1 MIDPPTVR
9 IESPALP
16 SAAVQ
21 IHELEGVESL
31 GKLFEFR
38 IELVCIEPEGLD
50 EESVLSEPASLV
62 FYRDGQEMRR
72 IFGVISAV
80 KGRLHSESD
89 HLAYTLHFAPRAY
102 CLSLNR
108 MSRVFV
114 DMSIPDILEQKL
126 TDAGFVARRDFD
138 LRLIAKYPKRE
149 LVIQYEETDLQFV
162 SRLAEHLGI
171 SIFTEHNDDRDVLV
185 LSDDNSAFKPIDGE
199 PTVSF
204 YRRGEAIGVFA
215 LEGTTRTIPGKYV
228 MKDYNYRTPQVDLV
242 AETSVSETGKG
253 SVVEYGAH
261 FKTKEEGDHMAK
273 VRAEELRGMRRV
285 FDGKSDIQALRAGA
299 KFKLEGHPKCDEELL
314 VIEVRHRASQVVFG
328 MGEGNERTYTNEFR
342 AIPATTTFRP
352 SRVTQ
357 KPKVHGAISGVV
369 EAAAE
374 GGKYAELDE
383 QGRYHVRL
391 MMDQGSAPKGN
402 ASSLLRMAQP
412 HAGPGYGFHF
422 PLREGVE
429 VMLTCIDGD
438 PDRPIITGAVPN
450 PATPS
455 TVGGKNAK
463 RNVIRTGGGTELNI
477 DDEETGTRFKIS
489 TPCQNT
495 VFQLGAPNAP
505 VLGIF
510 MGTDKDAVMKAGETI
525 GILAAEK
532 IDVTAGIN
540 LNESAPWIDI
550 AGGSKINAHAPEVEV
565 HGGAKVTV
573 DGPTIDVVASGNLN
587 EKAPT
592 IDVQGGST
600 VRVGAPEIEVNGS
613 SVIGLNAGALL
624 SAGAQAVVVISAGAF
639 VTVTAP
645 DVTIEGKGVVVV
657 KAPTVNIDGS
667 GVVNVKG
674 GTIKLN

>member
-1 MIDPPTVR
+1 
-9 IESPALP
+9 
-16 SAAVQ
+16 
-21 IHELEGVESL
+21 
-31 GKLFEFR
+31 
-38 IELVCIEPEGLD
+38 
-50 EESVLSEPASLV
+50 
-62 FYRDGQEMRR
+62 
-72 IFGVISAV
+72 
-80 KGRLHSESD
+80 
-89 HLAYTLHFAPRAY
+89 
-102 CLSLNR
+102 
-108 MSRVFV
+108 
-114 DMSIPDILEQKL
+114 
-126 TDAGFVARRDFD
+126 
-138 LRLIAKYPKRE
+138 
-149 LVIQYEETDLQFV
+149 
-162 SRLAEHLGI
+162 
-171 SIFTEHNDDRDVLV
+171 
-185 LSDDNSAFKPIDGE
+185 
-199 PTVSF
+199 
-204 YRRGEAIGVFA
+204 
-215 LEGTTRTIPGKYV
+215 
-228 MKDYNYRTPQVDLV
+228 
-242 AETSVSETGKG
+242 
-253 SVVEYGAH
+253 
-261 FKTKEEGDHMAK
+261 
-273 VRAEELRGMRRV
+273 
-285 FDGKSDIQALRAGA
+285 
-299 KFKLEGHPKCDEELL
+299 
-314 VIEVRHRASQVVFG
+314 
-328 MGEGNERTYTNEFR
+328 
-342 AIPATTTFRP
+342 
-352 SRVTQ
+352 
-357 KPKVHGAISGVV
+357 
-369 EAAAE
+369 
-374 GGKYAELDE
+374 
-383 QGRYHVRL
+383 

-592 IDVQGGST
+592 IDVQGGAK
-600 VRVGAPEIEVNGS
+600 VQVGAPEIALS
-613 SVIGLNAGALL
+613 AGGLL
-624 SAGAQAVVVISAGAF
+624 SAGAQAVVVISAGASAT
-639 VTVTAP
+639 VHAPTIALDGDVVTAKGK
-645 DVTIEGKGVVVV
+645 TIVVEASGEITV
-657 KAPTVNIDGS
+657 KAPTVNIAGS